1 MKKTIFSFAVIAALT
16 TTAGIS
22 TQAEEVIVNKGDTLW
37 SLSQDHK
44 VSVDDIKSWND
55 LSSDIIIADNTLKIS
70 NEEVYTVVAGDTLW
84 SIGEKFDSS
93 VDHISKNNELTG
105 DVIVPG
111 QELVIYNDSNDETKE
126 TPKPEAKQE
135 PKEEPKDKNP
145 SVPEA
150 SASAT
155 SENDVAEKGVAKELT
170 VLATAYT
177 ASCEGCSGTTATG
190 VDLKANPDEKVIAVD
205 PNVIPLGSKVYVE
218 GYGYATAEDTGGA
231 IKGNRIDVFIPTE
244 GAAISFGKREVNIKV
259 LEES

>member
-1 MKKTIFSFAVIAALT
+1 MKKMIFSLVVIAALT
-16 TTAGIS
+16 TTAGINA
-22 TQAEEVIVNKGDTLW
+22 QAEEVVVNKGDTLW
-37 SLSQDHK
+37 GLSQAHK

-70 NEEVYTVVAGDTLW
+70 NDEVYTVVAGDTLW

-93 VDHISKNNELTG
+93 ADYISEKNELTG
-105 DVIVPG
+105 DIIVPG
-111 QELVIYNDSNDETKE
+111 QELVIYNDADDETKE

-135 PKEEPKDKNP
+135 TQEEPKDQNP
-145 SVPEA
+145 SVAEA

-155 SENDVAEKGVAKELT
+155 SENDVAEKEVAKEFT

-259 LEES
+259 LNES